1 MRRNRMNC
9 AMCPAWMGGGMIL
22 GGLIGLLVI
31 VLLVLLIVR
40 VTRS

>member
-1 MRRNRMNC
+1 MDC

-22 GGLIGLLVI
+22 GGLISVLVI

-40 VTRS
+40 LTRS

>member
-1 MRRNRMNC
+1 VNC
-9 AMCPAWMGGGMIL
+9 SMCPAWMGSGMIA
-22 GGLIGLLVI
+22 GGVISLLVI

>member
-1 MRRNRMNC
+1 VTC
-9 AMCPAWMGGGMIL
+9 SMCPAWMGGGMIV
-22 GGLIGLLVI
+22 GAVISLLVI

>member
-1 MRRNRMNC
+1 VNC
-9 AMCPAWMGGGMIL
+9 SMCPAWMGGGMIVA
-22 GGLIGLLVI
+22 GLISLLVV